1 MRLKR
6 SGRNNVPF
14 IVGPTASGKTAVSI
28 LVAER
33 IGAQI
38 ISADS
43 RQIYKGMAIG
53 SAQPTPDELDRVPHH
68 FVACLDSNVTFS
80 AGEYGRQARAK
91 IEELLAQKITPLV
104 VGGSGLY
111 LSALTDDFFSGPSAD
126 PEIRN
131 RLKAVAA
138 KEGTTA
144 LYQKLQ
150 KVDPAGA
157 EKIMPS
163 DYRRIERA
171 LEIYYLTG
179 MPISEVRRRKAN
191 PPPYRPL
198 MIGLKWP
205 RDQLYERIDRRC
217 LQMLDQGL
225 IEEVKAL
232 SEDKDIEL
240 SDFLTEFN
248 ALNSVGYVEVIG
260 YLKRDYDYDEM
271 VRLFQRNTRHFA
283 KRQISW
289 FGRDE
294 RINWIEVD
302 RETSPNDMAN
312 RVLEVLYEAGMN
324 SG

>member
-1 MRLKR
+1 MGLNTSVKEK
-6 SGRNNVPF
+6 VPF
-14 IVGPTASGKTAVSI
+14 LVGPTASGKTAVSVLI
-28 LVAER
+28 AER
-33 IGAQI
+33 LGAQI

-43 RQIYKGMAIG
+43 RQIYKGMAIV
-53 SAQPTPDELDRVPHH
+53 SAQPTPDELDRVAHH
-68 FVACLDSNVTFS
+68 FVGCLNPNETFS

-91 IEELLAQKITPLV
+91 IEELLNKEIIPFV

-111 LSALTDDFFSGPSAD
+111 ISALADDFFSGPSAD

-131 RLKAVAA
+131 RLKLIAA

-144 LYQKLQ
+144 LFHKLQ
-150 KVDPAGA
+150 AVDPASA

-179 MPISEVRRRKAN
+179 MPISEVRRKNSN
-191 PPPYRPL
+191 PPLYQPV
-198 MIGLKWP
+198 MAGLRWP
-205 RDQLYERIDRRC
+205 RDQLYERIDQRC

-232 SEDKDIEL
+232 TEGKEIEQ
-240 SDFLTEFN
+240 SDFLADFN
-248 ALNSVGYVEVIG
+248 ALNSVGYVEVID
-260 YLKRDYDYDEM
+260 YLRGNYDYDEM
-271 VRLFQRNTRHFA
+271 VRLFQRNTRRFA

-294 RINWIEVD
+294 RIQWVELN
-302 RETSPNDMAN
+302 RETSTDDVAD
-312 RVLEVLYEAGMN
+312 RVFDVLYEAGIR